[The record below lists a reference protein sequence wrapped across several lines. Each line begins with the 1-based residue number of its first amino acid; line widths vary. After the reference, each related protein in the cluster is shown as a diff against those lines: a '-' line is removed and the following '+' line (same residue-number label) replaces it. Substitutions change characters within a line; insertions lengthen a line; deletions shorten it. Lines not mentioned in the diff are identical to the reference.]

1 MLVKGYLRSVIL
13 DIQRGILDFIP
24 NELYEIYHKYNKQEI
39 NHILLRISA
48 YPHPVL
54 PKKTSAKCAQ
64 RIKKR
69 CHFGMNRPD

>member
-1 MLVKGYLRSVIL
+1 MNTEFNLIPLAEMLQVEV
-13 DIQRGILDFIP
+13 
-24 NELYEIYHKYNKQEI
+24 
-39 NHILLRISA
+39 RISA

-54 PKKTSAKCAQ
+54 PKKTSAKRAQ